1 MITEQP
7 GRGGGAVGLRGGA
20 GEGVEGAGRR
30 RDAPHSRLA
39 SRHVG
44 PLAGGQ
50 VGDSTSFRTNLTIL

>member
-30 RDAPHSRLA
+30 RDAPHGRLA
-39 SRHVG
+39 PRHVG

-50 VGDSTSFRTNLTIL
+50 VGASTVLWD